1 MTANALIY
9 LYGYPGVGKNTVANE
24 IEKQSDFIA
33 IQNHLVSNAFR
44 HVIAK
49 EPKSDYKKLEPLVKH
64 HTMKAWL
71 NFLDFTDHAAPNR
84 GLIFTSVLYQND
96 PDRVEYFDFIR
107 NWADQ
112 RKRAFVPVR
121 IVCSDEEALR
131 RAQSPN
137 RSAEFKLNDPVILEK
152 IMRDNTLLNTA
163 APHFLEL
170 DTTCLPAADAARQIL
185 AHALATKA

>member
-1 MTANALIY
+1 MKKNALIY

-33 IQNHLVSNAFR
+33 IQNHLISNAFR

-49 EPKSDYKKLEPLVKH
+49 NQTTDYKTLEPLVKH

-71 NFLDFTDHAAPNR
+71 NFLEFTDKTSPDR
-84 GLIFTSVLYQND
+84 GLVFTSVLYQND

-112 RKRAFVPVR
+112 RRRIFVPVR
-121 IVCSDEEALR
+121 IICDNAELLR

-137 RSAEFKLNDPVILEK
+137 RNAEFKLNDPVILQK
-152 IMRDNTLLNTA
+152 ILRDNVLLNTA

-170 DTTCLPAADAARQIL
+170 DTTALSATDTAAQIL
-185 AHALATKA
+185 HHIEKL